1 MYERCSVV
9 QKSTGRQCVLD
20 EGHEEKGLDVHS
32 TIIRPTSPFRYIE
45 RARMD
50 GRRLPKSRHR
60 DYCELDLD
68 HIGRC
73 QPRYMAL
80 LGLKKSPSKPNY
92 SGDSIATEPVGN
104 SVPVS
109 PAMGL
114 WTYYVDTAQIEK
126 RLVYDYET
134 ASQSGTRTG
143 RWSYFD
149 AYNPKGHSLL
159 GMPYGKK
166 EQELWHLKFVLTE
179 LAKTLDIESLKKL
192 NTEMVE
198 ILQTQMVRAEERAQD
213 LASGF
218 IPTKYQWSFGVVR
231 PRTPQTPSTDGA
243 VVGTDGLMYELPSQV
258 GYCHTKWHTIEPHEM
273 NNNCQGWQPKKKS
286 IGSFYL

>member
-1 MYERCSVV
+1 MYERCSEV
-9 QKSTGRQCVLD
+9 QTSRSRRCVLD
-20 EGHEEKGLDVHS
+20 EGHGGLHS
-32 TIIRPTSPFRYIE
+32 TIIRPTSPLRYIE

-50 GRRLPKSRHR
+50 GCKLPKARHR
-60 DYCELDLD
+60 VYCKLDLD

-73 QPRYMAL
+73 QTRYMSL
-80 LGLKKSPSKPNY
+80 LGLKESPSKPNY

-109 PAMGL
+109 PATGL
-114 WTYYVDTAQIEK
+114 WTY
-126 RLVYDYET
+126 
-134 ASQSGTRTG
+134 
-143 RWSYFD
+143 
-149 AYNPKGHSLL
+149 
-159 GMPYGKK
+159 
-166 EQELWHLKFVLTE
+166 
-179 LAKTLDIESLKKL
+179 
-192 NTEMVE
+192 
-198 ILQTQMVRAEERAQD
+198 
-213 LASGF
+213 
-218 IPTKYQWSFGVVR
+218 YQWSFGVVR

>member
-109 PAMGL
+109 PAMRL
-114 WTYYVDTAQIEK
+114 WTHYVDTAQIEK

-149 AYNPKGHSLL
+149 AYSPKGRSL
-159 GMPYGKK
+159 
-166 EQELWHLKFVLTE
+166 
-179 LAKTLDIESLKKL
+179 LKKL